1 MAVVA
6 RFRDLPG
13 AEVASATLDA
23 AGISN
28 SLRDTFTIGVLW
40 SYSTAL
46 GWIHLSVSDSDRDE
60 ALRVLTPDEVV
71 EWPVIESGE
80 DTEELCPAC
89 NSDELAVESGARKT
103 LALML
108 IFHVPI
114 WFWRSRLVCRKCGAS
129 WTIPLELRPELFLV
143 WLISALVAVVATA
156 AVTFT
161 AMTIIR
167 GGR

>member
-1 MAVVA
+1 MAVAA

-46 GWIHLSVSDSDRDE
+46 GWIRLSVSDADLDE
-60 ALRVLTPDEVV
+60 TLRVLTPDGVV

-80 DTEELCPAC
+80 DTEEFCPAC
-89 NSDELAVESGARKT
+89 HSDDLAVESGARKT

-108 IFHVPI
+108 LVPVPI
-114 WFWRSRLVCRKCGAS
+114 WFWRSRLVCRRCGMS
-129 WTIPLELRPELFLV
+129 WRIPLELRPELLLV
-143 WLISALVAVVATA
+143 
-156 AVTFT
+156 
-161 AMTIIR
+161 
-167 GGR
+167 

>member
-1 MAVVA
+1 VVA

-46 GWIHLSVSDSDRDE
+46 GWIRLSVSDSDRDE

-80 DTEELCPAC
+80 DTERVIDKALSLTKE
-89 NSDELAVESGARKT
+89 NGARPAGT
-103 LALML
+103 
-108 IFHVPI
+108 
-114 WFWRSRLVCRKCGAS
+114 S
-129 WTIPLELRPELFLV
+129 
-143 WLISALVAVVATA
+143 
-156 AVTFT
+156 
-161 AMTIIR
+161 
-167 GGR
+167 

>member
-1 MAVVA
+1 MAVAA

-23 AGISN
+23 AGIAH

-46 GWIHLSVSDSDRDE
+46 GWIRLSVSDADLDE

-71 EWPVIESGE
+71 EWSVIESGE
-80 DTEELCPAC
+80 GDAERCPAC
-89 NSDELAVESGARKT
+89 DSDELAVESGARKT

-108 IFHVPI
+108 IFPVPI
-114 WFWRSRLVCRKCGAS
+114 WFWRSQLVCRRCGMS
-129 WTIPLELRPELFLV
+129 WRIPVELRPELLLV
-143 WLISALVAVVATA
+143 WLISALAAAVATA

-167 GGR
+167 GGS

>member
-40 SYSTAL
+40 SYSIAL
-46 GWIHLSVSDSDRDE
+46 GWIRLSVSDSDLDE
-60 ALRVLTPDEVV
+60 ALRVLTPDEVA
-71 EWPVIESGE
+71 EWPAFESGE
-80 DTEELCPAC
+80 GDAERCPAC
-89 NSDELAVESGARKT
+89 DSDELAVESGARKT

-108 IFHVPI
+108 LFPVPI
-114 WFWRSRLVCRKCGAS
+114 WFWRSRLVCRRCGAS
-129 WTIPLELRPELFLV
+129 WRIPLKLRPEIVLV